1 MLTFDDCVALCELTE
16 EEIAA
21 IAEHEHLPMIVAA
34 ELGNYLI
41 HGPDGAVRV
50 KRIILDDVHAAGR
63 AGDVR
68 HALTLKLVLR
78 HFVERHPECRNR
90 RPAPRRVVSET
101 VRQFLATAQPAA
113 SSAAGR
119 PRSPAAPHGRQSRA

>member
-41 HGPDGAVRV
+41 QGPHGALRV
-50 KRIILDDVHAAGR
+50 KRIILDDMLAADR
-63 AGDVR
+63 AGDGT
-68 HALTLKLVLR
+68 HASTLKLVLR
-78 HFVERHPECRNR
+78 HFVERHPECRGR
-90 RPAPRRVVSET
+90 RPAPRDT
-101 VRQFLATAQPAA
+101 V
-113 SSAAGR
+113 SAAVNRFLSEGQ
-119 PRSPAAPHGRQSRA
+119 PVS

>member
-1 MLTFDDCVALCELTE
+1 MLTFEDCVALCELTE
-16 EEIAA
+16 EEVAA

-41 HGPDGAVRV
+41 HGPDGALRV
-50 KRIILDDVHAAGR
+50 KRIILDDVLAANR

-78 HFVERHPECRNR
+78 QFVERHPECRNR
-90 RPAPRRVVSET
+90 RPAPRRVISET
-101 VRQFLATAQPAA
+101 VRQFLATAQRA
-113 SSAAGR
+113 S
-119 PRSPAAPHGRQSRA
+119 

>member
-41 HGPDGAVRV
+41 QAPDGALRV
-50 KRIILDDVHAAGR
+50 KRIILDDMLAADR
-63 AGDVR
+63 VGDST

-78 HFVERHPECRNR
+78 HFVERHPECRGR
-90 RPAPRRVVSET
+90 RPAPKRAVSDA
-101 VRQFLATAQPAA
+101 VNRFLSP
-113 SSAAGR
+113 GR
-119 PRSPAAPHGRQSRA
+119 PAS

>member
-1 MLTFDDCVALCELTE
+1 MLTFDDCVAFCELTE

-21 IAEHEHLPMIVAA
+21 IAEHEHLPMMIAA

-41 HGPDGAVRV
+41 HGPEGALRV
-50 KRIILDDVHAAGR
+50 KRIILDDMQAAGR

-78 HFVERHPECRNR
+78 SFVERHPECRKR

-101 VRQFLATAQPAA
+101 VV
-113 SSAAGR
+113 SS
-119 PRSPAAPHGRQSRA
+119 

>member
-41 HGPDGAVRV
+41 QAPDGALRV
-50 KRIILDDVHAAGR
+50 KRIILDDMLAADR
-63 AGDVR
+63 VGDST

-78 HFVERHPECRNR
+78 HFVERHPECRGR
-90 RPAPRRVVSET
+90 RAAPKRAVSDVVSRFLSPGRPA
-101 VRQFLATAQPAA
+101 A
-113 SSAAGR
+113 
-119 PRSPAAPHGRQSRA
+119 

>member
-1 MLTFDDCVALCELTE
+1 
-16 EEIAA
+16 
-21 IAEHEHLPMIVAA
+21 MIVAA

-41 HGPDGAVRV
+41 HEPNGALRV
-50 KRIILDDVHAAGR
+50 KRIILDDMKAADK

-78 HFVERHPECRNR
+78 QFVERHPECRNR

-101 VRQFLATAQPAA
+101 VRQFLETPRPA
-113 SSAAGR
+113 S
-119 PRSPAAPHGRQSRA
+119 

>member
-16 EEIAA
+16 EEVAA

-41 HGPDGAVRV
+41 HGPDGALRV
-50 KRIILDDVHAAGR
+50 KRIILDDLQTASR
-63 AGDVR
+63 TGDVR

-78 HFVERHPECRNR
+78 HFVKRHPECKNR

-101 VRQFLATAQPAA
+101 VRQFLAAAQPT
-113 SSAAGR
+113 S
-119 PRSPAAPHGRQSRA
+119 

>member
-41 HGPDGAVRV
+41 HGADGALRV
-50 KRIILDDVHAAGR
+50 KRIILDDLQAASR
-63 AGDVR
+63 TGDVR

-78 HFVERHPECRNR
+78 HFVERHPECRDR

-101 VRQFLATAQPAA
+101 VRQFMKKIPQRA
-113 SSAAGR
+113 S
-119 PRSPAAPHGRQSRA
+119 

>member
-1 MLTFDDCVALCELTE
+1 MLTFDDCLALSDLTE

-41 HGPDGAVRV
+41 EGPDGALRV
-50 KRIILDDVHAAGR
+50 KRIILDDMVAANR
-63 AGDVR
+63 HGDHR

-78 HFVERHPECRNR
+78 QFVERHPECRHR
-90 RPAPRRVVSET
+90 RPPPRSAVSAK
-101 VRQFLATAQPAA
+101 VRQFLEATEAA
-113 SSAAGR
+113 TGR
-119 PRSPAAPHGRQSRA
+119 S

>member
-41 HGPDGAVRV
+41 HGPDGQVLIQRMIV
-50 KRIILDDVHAAGR
+50 DDIQAARRRGDLVHAAHLKQTLRRFIEGR
-63 AGDVR
+63 
-68 HALTLKLVLR
+68 
-78 HFVERHPECRNR
+78 
-90 RPAPRRVVSET
+90 
-101 VRQFLATAQPAA
+101 
-113 SSAAGR
+113 SA
-119 PRSPAAPHGRQSRA
+119 RAKKPD

>member
-41 HGPDGAVRV
+41 HGTDGALRI
-50 KRIILDDVHAAGR
+50 KRIILDDLLMADR
-63 AGDVR
+63 AGDKDR
-68 HALTLKLVLR
+68 ALTLKLVLR
-78 HFVERHPECRNR
+78 HFVERHPECRGQ
-90 RPAPRRVVSET
+90 RPAERGAVSDA
-101 VRQFLATAQPAA
+101 VNQFLASQPT
-113 SSAAGR
+113 S
-119 PRSPAAPHGRQSRA
+119 

>member
-41 HGPDGAVRV
+41 QEPHGALRV
-50 KRIILDDVHAAGR
+50 KRIILDDMTAAGR
-63 AGDVR
+63 AGDRR

-78 HFVERHPECRNR
+78 HFVERHPECRHR
-90 RPAPRRVVSET
+90 RPAPRSAVSAK
-101 VRQFLATAQPAA
+101 VRRFLEAAEAAT
-113 SSAAGR
+113 GR
-119 PRSPAAPHGRQSRA
+119 S

>member
-1 MLTFDDCVALCELTE
+1 MLTYDDCVALCELTE
-16 EEIAA
+16 EEIAS

-41 HGPDGAVRV
+41 HSADGALRV
-50 KRIILDDVHAAGR
+50 KRIILDDLQAASR
-63 AGDVR
+63 TGDVR

-78 HFVERHPECRNR
+78 HFVERHPECRSQ

-101 VRQFLATAQPAA
+101 VRQFLEKTPQRA
-113 SSAAGR
+113 S
-119 PRSPAAPHGRQSRA
+119 

>member
-41 HGPDGAVRV
+41 HGPDGALRI
-50 KRIILDDVHAAGR
+50 KRIILDDLLLADK
-63 AGDVR
+63 AGDR
-68 HALTLKLVLR
+68 KRALTLKLVLR
-78 HFVERHPECRNR
+78 HFVERYPECRGR
-90 RPAPRRVVSET
+90 QPAPRGAVSDA
-101 VRQFLATAQPAA
+101 VSQFLASQPPAA
-113 SSAAGR
+113 
-119 PRSPAAPHGRQSRA
+119 

>member
-41 HGPDGAVRV
+41 QGPDGALRV
-50 KRIILDDVHAAGR
+50 KRIILDDLLAADR
-63 AGDVR
+63 AGDGTR
-68 HALTLKLVLR
+68 ALTLKLVLR
-78 HFVERHPECRNR
+78 HFVERHPECRGR
-90 RPAPRRVVSET
+90 RPAPRGAVS
-101 VRQFLATAQPAA
+101 VAVNRFLTAGQPA
-113 SSAAGR
+113 S
-119 PRSPAAPHGRQSRA
+119 